1 MTTYNNIDE
10 LLAQDGNG
18 SFYQWGRSLYKNVDC
33 GPWCRLILED
43 GSDIYY
49 ESDKANNPITNKV
62 VALEIGS
69 IVEGSDVEIGGYS
82 LKFPF
87 TDNDLWGIVEQVNEE
102 AKFYW
107 DRDNTD
113 DYFIEVDGNTYYL
126 KTGWGLEFSENTPQS
141 VKNFVDNFIDDIEE
155 MEDGEEIEI
164 QDYKI
169 SKMDKSDFIF

>member
-10 LLAQDGNG
+10 LLAQDGN
-18 SFYQWGRSLYKNVDC
+18 SNFYQWGRTLYKNVDC

-49 ESDKANNPITNKV
+49 ESDKANNPITDKV

-69 IVEGSDVEIGGYS
+69 IVEGSDVEIDGYS

-107 DRDNTD
+107 DRDNTN
-113 DYFIEVDGNTYYL
+113 DYFIEVGDETYYL
-126 KTGWGLEFSENTPQS
+126 KEGWGLEFSDNTPKS
-141 VKNFVDNFIDDIEE
+141 VRDFVESNWSNFEN

-164 QDYKI
+164 QGHKI
-169 SKMDKSDFIF
+169 AKMDKSDFIF